1 MKTKHIIKKLKQLF
15 SKCSS
20 LILLFQRSPLIQ
32 MLLPEAKV
40 LGTAGVLDTVTLGI
54 ATVAGLGAYDT
65 VAGATT
71 ITQLFPNASSASYN
85 AAMSSP
91 MSMGITISG
100 IYTPSFWL
108 ISAGS
113 LPTGVT
119 IKGSTSN
126 MKNATIAGTPTAT
139 GISPITVRAGD
150 GDNFREDTFTINYDP
165 VAVITT
171 HPASISI
178 NSGTTT
184 TLSVSAARGN
194 GTGAFSYQWYQ
205 GTSPSITTPVGTNSA
220 SFTTPTLN
228 TAASYWV
235 KVTRTM
241 ATLNSVYANSNTATV
256 SISSGTPASISTN
269 PVSTTINSGRTAT
282 LTVVAAGTAPF
293 TYQWYQ
299 GPLNNMTSPVGT
311 SSSYTT
317 VPLSINTSYWV
328 KVTNAANPAG
338 AISTLATVTVNQP
351 AAITSSPTSVTI
363 NAGETTQLSVTASGT
378 APFSY
383 QWYQGDS
390 PNTGIS
396 VGSNSNIFT
405 TPALS
410 ISTNYWVNVSNNANV
425 TGANSAHAVVTVLPL
440 LTTWKNSIF
449 NSTQLAN
456 STISGDA
463 ADPDGDNITN
473 INEYIYGTSPL
484 VAQSSLLTTATP
496 ALEQFQISFTARAAT
511 GSGYFGKT
519 RHYALETQS
528 DLSGTWNLLAG
539 YENIIATGQQVN
551 ATVPTNLTKGFYR
564 MRAWLTP

>member
-1 MKTKHIIKKLKQLF
+1 MKTKHIIKKLKQLI

-71 ITQLFPNASSASYN
+71 VTQLFPNTSSTSYN
-85 AAMSSP
+85 AALRSP
-91 MSMGITISG
+91 MSMGLTISG
-100 IYTPSFWL
+100 IHTPSFWL

-119 IKGSTSN
+119 ITGSTST
-126 MKNATIAGTPTAT
+126 MKNATIAGIPTAAGT
-139 GISPITVRAGD
+139 SSITVRAGD
-150 GDNFREDTFTINYDP
+150 GDNFREDAFTINYDP

-184 TLSVSAARGN
+184 TLSVNAARGN
-194 GTGAFSYQWYQ
+194 GTGLSYQWYQ

-220 SFTTPTLN
+220 SFTTPALS

-256 SISSGTPASISTN
+256 GISSSVPASINTHPASL
-269 PVSTTINSGRTAT
+269 TINSGSTAT
-282 LTVVAAGTAPF
+282 LSVVAAGTAPF

-351 AAITSSPTSVTI
+351 AAIGSSPNSVTI
-363 NAGETTQLSVTASGT
+363 NTGESTQLSVSVTGT
-378 APFSY
+378 APFTY
-383 QWYQGDS
+383 KWYQGDS
-390 PNTGIS
+390 PNTSIP
-396 VGSNSNIFT
+396 VGSNANTLT

-410 ISTNYWVNVSNNANV
+410 ISSNYWVNVSNNANV

-456 STISGDA
+456 SAISGDA

-484 VAQSSLLTTATP
+484 VAQSSLLTTTTP
-496 ALEQFQISFTARAAT
+496 ALGQFQISFTAKAAT
-511 GSGYFGKT
+511 GSGYFDKT
-519 RHYALETQS
+519 RHYAIETQT

-551 ATVPTNLTKGFYR
+551 ATVPTNLPKGFYR

>member
-65 VAGATT
+65 VAGASV
-71 ITQLFPNASSASYN
+71 ISQVFPNSGATSYN
-85 AAMSSP
+85 SAINSITSLAVNYGGNHTPSSW
-91 MSMGITISG
+91 TISSG
-100 IYTPSFWL
+100 PS
-108 ISAGS
+108 S
-113 LPTGVT
+113 LGLSITGTAV
-119 IKGSTSN
+119 S
-126 MKNATIAGTPTAT
+126 MKNATVLSNPTVT
-139 GISPITVRAGD
+139 GALNFTVRATG
-150 GDNFREDTFTINYDP
+150 GGTQDNTFTINVGTAIITAHP
-165 VAVITT
+165 VSA
-171 HPASISI
+171 SI
-178 NSGTTT
+178 NSGSTT
-184 TLSVSAARGN
+184 TLSVVGAVGN
-194 GTGAFSYQWYQ
+194 GTGLTYQWHEA
-205 GTSPSITTPVGTNSA
+205 TSPTANPISGATSA
-220 SFTTPTLN
+220 SFTTPALSTGKN
-228 TAASYWV
+228 YWV
-235 KVTRTM
+235 RVTRTM
-241 ATLNSVYANSNTATV
+241 ATLNSVIANSTTAAI
-256 SISSGTPASISTN
+256 SIGVPASITTN
-269 PVSTTINSGRTAT
+269 PASSTINSGSTAT
-282 LTVVAAGTAPF
+282 LSVTAAGTAPF
-293 TYQWYQ
+293 TYQWFQ
-299 GPLNNMTSPVGT
+299 GPLNNTTLPIGT
-311 SSSYTT
+311 NASTYTT
-317 VPLSINTSYWV
+317 VPLTTDRSYWV
-328 KVTNAANPAG
+328 KVTNASNPTG
-338 AISTLATVTVNQP
+338 AISTLATVSVNQP

-410 ISTNYWVNVSNNANV
+410 TSTNYWVKVTNSANV
-425 TGANSAHAVVTVLPL
+425 TGANSATAVVTVQPL
-440 LTTWKNSIF
+440 LTTWKNAFF

-456 STISGDA
+456 YAISGDA

-528 DLSGTWNLLAG
+528 DLSGTWNLLTG

-551 ATVPTNLTKGFYR
+551 ATVPTNLPKGFYR

>member
-1 MKTKHIIKKLKQLF
+1 
-15 SKCSS
+15 
-20 LILLFQRSPLIQ
+20 
-32 MLLPEAKV
+32 
-40 LGTAGVLDTVTLGI
+40 
-54 ATVAGLGAYDT
+54 
-65 VAGATT
+65 
-71 ITQLFPNASSASYN
+71 
-85 AAMSSP
+85 
-91 MSMGITISG
+91 MSMGLTISG
-100 IYTPSFWL
+100 IHTPSFWL

-119 IKGSTSN
+119 ITGSTST
-126 MKNATIAGTPTAT
+126 MKNATIAGIPTAAGT
-139 GISPITVRAGD
+139 SSITVRAGD
-150 GDNFREDTFTINYDP
+150 GDNFREDAFTINYDP

-184 TLSVSAARGN
+184 TLSVNAARGN
-194 GTGAFSYQWYQ
+194 GTGLSYQWYQ

-220 SFTTPTLN
+220 SFTTPALS